1 MSGSPR
7 SVMFFEKFEDAIWD
21 EEAAKTA
28 TPLPANLVRNKS
40 LYSSTHAVKS
50 CNEENEKS
58 EEDEKFE
65 IFKDEWAKQ
74 DAENNFKSDLLDE
87 VEDAME
93 AVMTVADKIVRLNGK
108 IKRSLR
114 ASKK

>member
-7 SVMFFEKFEDAIWD
+7 SAMFFDKFEDAIWD
-21 EEAAKTA
+21 EEAAKKA
-28 TPLPANLVRNKS
+28 TPLPANLIRSKNVM
-40 LYSSTHAVKS
+40 SSTHAVKS
-50 CNEENEKS
+50 CEDDD
-58 EEDEKFE
+58 DEKFE
-65 IFKDEWAKQ
+65 IFKDEWAKEE
-74 DAENNFKSDLLDE
+74 AEQNFKSDLLDQ

-93 AVMTVADKIVRLNGK
+93 AVMTVADKIVRLNGM

>member
-7 SVMFFEKFEDAIWD
+7 SVMFFEKFEDAVWD
-21 EEAAKTA
+21 EEAAKKA
-28 TPLPANLVRNKS
+28 TPLPSNLIRNKS

-50 CNEENEKS
+50 EKEIEEDEEN
-58 EEDEKFE
+58 EKFE

-87 VEDAME
+87 IEDAME

-108 IKRSLR
+108 VKRSLR

>member
-1 MSGSPR
+1 MSNSPR

-21 EEAAKTA
+21 EEAAKKA
-28 TPLPANLVRNKS
+28 TPLPANLVRSKNVM
-40 LYSSTHAVKS
+40 SSTQAVKT
-50 CNEENEKS
+50 CDEED
-58 EEDEKFE
+58 EDEKFE

-74 DAENNFKSDLLDE
+74 EAEQNFKSDLLDQ

-93 AVMTVADKIVRLNGK
+93 AVMTVADKIVRLNGM